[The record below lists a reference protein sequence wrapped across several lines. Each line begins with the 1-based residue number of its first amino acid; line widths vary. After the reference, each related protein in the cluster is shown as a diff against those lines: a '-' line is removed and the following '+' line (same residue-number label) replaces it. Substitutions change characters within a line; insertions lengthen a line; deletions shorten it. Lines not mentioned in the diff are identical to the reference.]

1 MKKVKIYIIFLSH
14 LASSNAWYSIQGAL
28 LICLLSIYILRLSFF
43 DLFYIIMGF
52 HWGPPSFPPA
62 PFRRNEIWARQKEPL
77 SGLSAPFIGE
87 LFGC

>member
-1 MKKVKIYIIFLSH
+1 MMKKVKIYIIFLCH

-52 HWGPPSFPPA
+52 H
-62 PFRRNEIWARQKEPL
+62 
-77 SGLSAPFIGE
+77 
-87 LFGC
+87 